1 MSDTAI
7 FHISDP
13 LSRQTQAHG
22 PGSAITSAGFLET
35 ELLLAGYSVLPP
47 FIPAS
52 SPMMTMMDQQQQTT
66 ITPPPSS
73 SSPPAAAQGD
83 RQQHQ
88 QNLLSPLPIPPH
100 TPPRTPPLPIDHQLP
115 IAVHAPQQQQQPP
128 PAKKKRASKPKVRSG
143 CITCKIRRV
152 KCDEGK
158 PTCTRCAKADIKCDG
173 YVKDAAEQ
181 KRAAERDAVIRA
193 AQRNKHLLPRPDPAA
208 VNVNNT
214 PSPPGPAGA
223 AVVLVRANP
232 AQVHIDT
239 ADVSYYD
246 LFRHQLVRDLAG
258 STHSDFWS
266 RIVMA
271 ESARDPCV
279 RESVLAIGAI
289 AQTLFFRT
297 ARGNTLGST
306 QPPGLKPW
314 GGGAEML
321 QEAGGFLDHHHKA
334 ALQHHLRAVSVYR
347 QRIQMG
353 TAGSSPR
360 SVIIMTLLLIAFEFV
375 QGNMKSV
382 DSLMGTGMRLI
393 ENASTLMRRRSSS
406 RDSEEAQV
414 RVAVAAPPR
423 EDEMDDIEHL
433 LPCLSLMSGFTHF
446 FNSHRETISL
456 MNSAPAPEL
465 PQPGVT
471 PAAKMQVLWGK
482 FFTRAVAYT
491 MRWMHSQM
499 KHLPPPAD
507 AARERASFLRY
518 LRLWQAVLET
528 YLAAAGLEAQTRRAL
543 EMIRIHRLIM
553 YVLVSA
559 SLDGSDMAFD
569 AHEDDFREMLRL
581 TLRFMRA
588 DTPSEQFP
596 LSRIAFTFAEGLTTP
611 LTTIIAKCRNHEV
624 RMQAAVLMRALSWR
638 DGAWDGKALA
648 VGKLG
653 VVMLEERGMDMEGRI
668 PAAARWVWADAK
680 WDLERREVVATYV
693 RLAPGDGGQVVSAH
707 LVLDIDNPPDAC
719 GLVGCGGGHDPSED
733 PGMGMEL

>member
-7 FHISDP
+7 FPVGSGP
-13 LSRQTQAHG
+13 LLSRRTQAHG
-22 PGSAITSAGFLET
+22 PGGAITSDFFQPGVLSDYPILSSFLP
-35 ELLLAGYSVLPP
+35 V
-47 FIPAS
+47 PAS
-52 SPMMTMMDQQQQTT
+52 PPVVMDQQQQTT
-66 ITPPPSS
+66 TVTPPPSS
-73 SSPPAAAQGD
+73 SSPAAEGHRP
-83 RQQHQ
+83 RQT
-88 QNLLSPLPIPPH
+88 LLSLPLPH
-100 TPPRTPPLPIDHQLP
+100 TPPKTPPQVLINHQLP
-115 IAVHAPQQQQQPP
+115 IAVHVPQPP
-128 PAKKKRASKPKVRSG
+128 PAKRKRASKPKVRSG

-152 KCDEGK
+152 KCGEEK

-193 AQRNKHLLPRPDPAA
+193 AQRNKVLLPRPHPTVAA
-208 VNVNNT
+208 
-214 PSPPGPAGA
+214 SP
-223 AVVLVRANP
+223 VLVRANP
-232 AQVHIDT
+232 GVVQIDT

-279 RESVLAIGAI
+279 KESVLAIGAI

-306 QPPGLKPW
+306 QPPGMKPW
-314 GGGAEML
+314 RGGGAEML
-321 QEAGGFLDHHHKA
+321 QAGAAGFLDHHHKA

-360 SVIIMTLLLIAFEFV
+360 SVIIMTLLLIAFEFI

-393 ENASTLMRRRSSS
+393 EDASTLMRRRRSSS
-406 RDSEEAQV
+406 RDSEESQV
-414 RVAVAAPPR
+414 RVAAPPR
-423 EDEMDDIEHL
+423 EDEMGDIEHL

-446 FNSHRETISL
+446 FNSHRATISR
-456 MNSAPAPEL
+456 MNSTPAPEL
-465 PQPGVT
+465 PKPGVT
-471 PAAKMQVLWGK
+471 PVAKMQVLWGK

-507 AARERASFLRY
+507 AARGRGQFLSY
-518 LRLWQAVLET
+518 LRLWQAILET
-528 YLAAAGLEAQTRRAL
+528 YLADPGLEAQTRRAL

-569 AHEDDFREMLRL
+569 AHEEDFREMLRL

-588 DTPSEQFP
+588 DMPEEQFP

-611 LTTIIAKCRNHEV
+611 LTTIIAKCRNHDL
-624 RMQAAVLMRALSWR
+624 RMQAAGLMRALSWR

-653 VVMLEERGMDMEGRI
+653 VVMLEERGMDMEGRM
-668 PAAARWVWADAK
+668 PAAARWVWTDAK

-693 RLAPGDGGQVVSAH
+693 RLAPGEGGQVVSAH

-719 GLVGCGGGHDPSED
+719 GLVGCGGGHDPFED
-733 PGMGMEL
+733 LGVGMES

>member
-7 FHISDP
+7 FPVSSGP
-13 LSRQTQAHG
+13 LLSRRTQAHG
-22 PGSAITSAGFLET
+22 PGGAMTPDFFQPGLLSDYPILSSFLP
-35 ELLLAGYSVLPP
+35 V
-47 FIPAS
+47 PAS
-52 SPMMTMMDQQQQTT
+52 PPMVMDQQQQTT
-66 ITPPPSS
+66 TVTPPPSS
-73 SSPPAAAQGD
+73 SSPAAEGD
-83 RQQHQ
+83 RQ
-88 QNLLSPLPIPPH
+88 QNLLSLPLLPH
-100 TPPRTPPLPIDHQLP
+100 TPPKTPPAPLLIDHQLP
-115 IAVHAPQQQQQPP
+115 IAVSVPQPV
-128 PAKKKRASKPKVRSG
+128 KKKRASKPKVRSG

-158 PTCTRCAKADIKCDG
+158 PTCNRCAKADIKCDG

-181 KRAAERDAVIRA
+181 KRAQERDAVIRA
-193 AQRNKHLLPRPDPAA
+193 AQRNKVLLPRPA
-208 VNVNNT
+208 VDSSSASVT
-214 PSPPGPAGA
+214 PGA
-223 AVVLVRANP
+223 ALVRANP
-232 AQVHIDT
+232 VQVQIDT

-279 RESVLAIGAI
+279 KESVLAIGAI

-306 QPPGLKPW
+306 QPPGMKPW
-314 GGGAEML
+314 GGGGGGGGGAEML
-321 QEAGGFLDHHHKA
+321 QAGAAGFLDHHHKA

-360 SVIIMTLLLIAFEFV
+360 SVIIMTLLLIAFEFI

-393 ENASTLMRRRSSS
+393 EDASTLMRRRSSS
-406 RDSEEAQV
+406 RDSEEPAAQV
-414 RVAVAAPPR
+414 RVAAPPR

-446 FNSHRETISL
+446 FNSHRATISR
-456 MNSAPAPEL
+456 MNSTPAPEL

-471 PAAKMQVLWGK
+471 PVAKMQVLWGK

-491 MRWMHSQM
+491 MRWMHTQM
-499 KHLPPPAD
+499 KYLPPPAD
-507 AARERASFLRY
+507 AARERGEFLMY
-518 LRLWQAVLET
+518 LRLWQSILET
-528 YLAAAGLEAQTRRAL
+528 YLADPGLEAQTRRAL

-569 AHEDDFREMLRL
+569 AHEDDFREMLRR

-588 DTPSEQFP
+588 DTPEEQFP

-611 LTTIIAKCRNHEV
+611 LTTIIAKCRNHDL
-624 RMQAAVLMRALSWR
+624 RMQAAGLMRALSWR

-668 PAAARWVWADAK
+668 PAAARWVWTDAK

-693 RLAPGDGGQVVSAH
+693 RLAPGEGGQVVSAH

-719 GLVGCGGGHDPSED
+719 GLVGCSGGHDPFED
-733 PGMGMEL
+733 LGMGMDM

>member
-7 FHISDP
+7 FPVSSGP
-13 LSRQTQAHG
+13 LLSRRTQNHG
-22 PGSAITSAGFLET
+22 PGGAITSADIFET
-35 ELLLAGYSVLPP
+35 GLLGSYPLLSSFEL
-47 FIPAS
+47 IPAS
-52 SPMMTMMDQQQQTT
+52 PPMVMDQQQQQPTT
-66 ITPPPSS
+66 VTPPSS
-73 SSPPAAAQGD
+73 SSSPAAEGD
-83 RQQHQ
+83 RQQQ
-88 QNLLSPLPIPPH
+88 TLLSLPLPH
-100 TPPRTPPLPIDHQLP
+100 TPPKTPPQVLINHQLP
-115 IAVHAPQQQQQPP
+115 IAVHVPQPP

-193 AQRNKHLLPRPDPAA
+193 AQRNKVLLPRPAA
-208 VNVNNT
+208 DSSSASVT
-214 PSPPGPAGA
+214 PGA
-223 AVVLVRANP
+223 VLVRANP
-232 AQVHIDT
+232 GVVQIDT

-279 RESVLAIGAI
+279 KESVLAIGAI

-306 QPPGLKPW
+306 QPPGMKPW
-314 GGGAEML
+314 GGGGGGAEML
-321 QEAGGFLDHHHKA
+321 QAGAAGFLDHHHKA

-353 TAGSSPR
+353 TAGLSPR
-360 SVIIMTLLLIAFEFV
+360 SVIIMTLLLIAFEFI

-393 ENASTLMRRRSSS
+393 EDASTLMKRRSAS
-406 RDSEEAQV
+406 RDSEEPAAQV
-414 RVAVAAPPR
+414 RVAAPPR

-446 FNSHRETISL
+446 FNSHRATISR
-456 MNSAPAPEL
+456 MNSTPAPEL

-471 PAAKMQVLWGK
+471 PVAKMQVLWGK

-491 MRWMHSQM
+491 MRWMHTQM

-507 AARERASFLRY
+507 AARERGQFLSY
-518 LRLWQAVLET
+518 LRLWQAILET
-528 YLAAAGLEAQTRRAL
+528 YLADPGLEAQTGRAL

-559 SLDGSDMAFD
+559 SLDSSDMAFD
-569 AHEDDFREMLRL
+569 AHEEDFREMLRL

-588 DTPSEQFP
+588 DTPEEQFP

-611 LTTIIAKCRNHEV
+611 LTTIIAKCRNHDL
-624 RMQAAVLMRALSWR
+624 RMQAAGLMRALSWR

-668 PAAARWVWADAK
+668 PAAARWVWTDAK

-693 RLAPGDGGQVVSAH
+693 RLAPGEGGQFVSAH

-719 GLVGCGGGHDPSED
+719 GLVGCGGGHDLFED

>member
-7 FHISDP
+7 FPVSSGP
-13 LSRQTQAHG
+13 LLSRRTQAHG
-22 PGSAITSAGFLET
+22 PGGAITSDFFQPGLLSDYPILSSFLP
-35 ELLLAGYSVLPP
+35 V
-47 FIPAS
+47 PAS
-52 SPMMTMMDQQQQTT
+52 PPVAMDQQQQQPTT
-66 ITPPPSS
+66 VTPPSS
-73 SSPPAAAQGD
+73 SSSPAAEGD
-83 RQQHQ
+83 RQ
-88 QNLLSPLPIPPH
+88 QNLLSLPLLPH
-100 TPPRTPPLPIDHQLP
+100 TPPKTPPLPLLINHQLP
-115 IAVHAPQQQQQPP
+115 IPVHVPQPL

-158 PTCTRCAKADIKCDG
+158 PTCNRCAKADIKCDG

-181 KRAAERDAVIRA
+181 KRVAERDAVFRA
-193 AQRNKHLLPRPDPAA
+193 AQRNKVLLPRPDPTIAA
-208 VNVNNT
+208 
-214 PSPPGPAGA
+214 SP
-223 AVVLVRANP
+223 VVVRANP
-232 AQVHIDT
+232 GVVQIDT

-279 RESVLAIGAI
+279 KESVLAIGAI

-306 QPPGLKPW
+306 QPPGMKPW

-321 QEAGGFLDHHHKA
+321 QAGAAGFLDHHHKA

-360 SVIIMTLLLIAFEFV
+360 SVIIMTLLLIAFEFI

-393 ENASTLMRRRSSS
+393 EDASTLMKRRSSS
-406 RDSEEAQV
+406 QDSEEPAAQV
-414 RVAVAAPPR
+414 RVAAPPR

-446 FNSHRETISL
+446 FNSHRATISR
-456 MNSAPAPEL
+456 MNSTPAPEL

-471 PAAKMQVLWGK
+471 PVAKMQVLWGK

-491 MRWMHSQM
+491 MRWMHTQM

-507 AARERASFLRY
+507 AARERGEFLMY
-518 LRLWQAVLET
+518 LRLWQSILET
-528 YLAAAGLEAQTRRAL
+528 YLADPGLEAQTRRAL

-559 SLDGSDMAFD
+559 SLDSSDIAFD
-569 AHEDDFREMLRL
+569 AHEEDFREMLRL

-588 DTPSEQFP
+588 DTPEEQFL

-611 LTTIIAKCRNHEV
+611 LTTIIAKCRNHDL
-624 RMQAAVLMRALSWR
+624 RMQAAGLMRALSWR

-668 PAAARWVWADAK
+668 PAAARWVWTDAK

-693 RLAPGDGGQVVSAH
+693 RLAPGEGGQVRKTAR
-707 LVLDIDNPPDAC
+707 LVQDA
-719 GLVGCGGGHDPSED
+719 LA
-733 PGMGMEL
+733 MA